1 MISIIVAMAK
11 NNVIGKGGDLPWRLS
26 ADLKHFAQITKGHNV
41 IMGRKTYES
50 IIKRLGHP
58 LPDRKNIVITSQADY
73 KAPDCFVVLSITEAI
88 EILPPN
94 EEVFIIGG
102 GKIYEEFL
110 PITDKLYITEIIA
123 EVEGDVVF
131 PAYKSEDWKQL
142 SSEHHEKDEKNPFE
156 FNFLELV
163 RK

>member
-1 MISIIVAMAK
+1 MISIIVATAK
-11 NNVIGKGGDLPWRLS
+11 NGVIGKNGEIPWYLPD
-26 ADLKHFAQITKGHNV
+26 DLKHFAKITRGHTV

-73 KAPDCFVVLSITEAI
+73 KAPDCFVISSVAEVVKTLPTE
-88 EILPPN
+88 

-110 PITDKLYITEIIA
+110 PITDKLYITEVLA
-123 EVEGDVVF
+123 EVEGDIIF
-131 PAYKSEDWKQL
+131 PTYKIEDWKQI